1 MSRTVGVL
9 ALQGDFQKHLDS
21 IRACGYQGKQ
31 VRVIEDLRDCE
42 RLIIPGGESTTIE
55 ILVRRHGLDEAIIE
69 RAKAGMPVWGTCM
82 GLILL
87 AKEVEG
93 REQWGFRLMD
103 VRVLRNA
110 YGPQA
115 HSFEADVEVKGF
127 DKPFHAVFIRAPKI
141 TQLGTDVEVLSEF
154 QNDAIAVRQG
164 NLLGTSFHP
173 ELTSDVRFHEYFMK
187 VS

>member
-31 VRVIEDLRDCE
+31 VRVIEDLKNCE

-55 ILVRRHGLDEAIIE
+55 ILIRRHGLDEAIIE
-69 RAKAGMPVWGTCM
+69 RTKAGMPVWGTCM

-93 REQWGFRLMD
+93 REQWGFRLMN

-115 HSFEADVEVKGF
+115 HSFETEIEVKGF

-173 ELTSDVRFHEYFMK
+173 ELTNDVRFHEYFMK
-187 VS
+187 IS